1 MGLHPAA
8 FDGACATVLLLALLL
23 GGCARK
29 GVLTIGVVPK
39 GQAHIFW
46 QTVHAGAVAAARE
59 AGAEVRWNG
68 PAVETE
74 FARQVQIVESMINGR
89 VDAIVLAPTDR
100 VALVA
105 VVERAAREKIPV
117 TIFDSA
123 IDTENY
129 VSFVATNNYA
139 AGQLAARRV
148 GQILSGRGQVAML
161 MNMPGSAS
169 TMEREKGFEEALAKE
184 FPQIRIM
191 ARQFGMS
198 DRAKSLAVAEDLLTA
213 HPDLNALFASN
224 EPGSVGGAQALK
236 SRKLAEKIKLV
247 GFDSSPTLVDDLKAA
262 AIDSLVVQDPFQI
275 GYTAVKTVLDKL
287 QGRTPQRKID
297 TPARLITVSELEKPE
312 IRQLLSPDLDRYL
325 KP

>member
-1 MGLHPAA
+1 MRRRWILLVLAA
-8 FDGACATVLLLALLL
+8 ALCGSCSRQAKLI
-23 GGCARK
+23 
-29 GVLTIGVVPK
+29 IGVVPK

-59 AGAEVRWNG
+59 GGAEVRWNG

-74 FARQVQIVESMINGR
+74 FSRQVQIVDSMINGR
-89 VDAIVLAPTDR
+89 VSAIVLAPTDR
-100 VALVA
+100 VALVS

-139 AGQLAARRV
+139 AGQMAARRI
-148 GQILSGRGQVAML
+148 GQILNGRGTVAML

-169 TMEREKGFEEALAKE
+169 TLEREKGFEDALSKE
-184 FPQIRIM
+184 FPEIQIA

-198 DRAKSLAVAEDLLTA
+198 DRAKSMAVAEDLLTA
-213 HPDLNALFASN
+213 HPGLSGVFASN

-236 SRKLAEKIKLV
+236 SRKLTDKIKLV
-247 GFDSSPTLVDDLKAA
+247 GFDSSPTLIDDMRAG

-275 GYTAVKTVLDKL
+275 GYIAVKTALDKL
-287 QGRTPQRKID
+287 KGQTPPRKID
-297 TPARLITVSELEKPE
+297 TPARLITTGDLDKPE
-312 IRQLLSPDLDRYL
+312 VKQLLNPDLSLSR
-325 KP
+325 PGQ

>member
-1 MGLHPAA
+1 MRRQWILLVLAA
-8 FDGACATVLLLALLL
+8 LA
-23 GGCARK
+23 GGCSRQGK
-29 GVLTIGVVPK
+29 LIIGVVPK

-59 AGAEVRWNG
+59 GGAEVRWNG

-74 FARQVQIVESMINGR
+74 FSRQVQIVDSMINGR
-89 VDAIVLAPTDR
+89 VSAIVLAPTDR
-100 VALVA
+100 VALVS

-139 AGQLAARRV
+139 AGQLAARRI
-148 GQILSGRGQVAML
+148 GQILNGRGTVAIL

-169 TMEREKGFEEALAKE
+169 TQEREKGFEDALSQE
-184 FPQIRIM
+184 FPQIQIA

-198 DRAKSLAVAEDLLTA
+198 DRAKSMAVAEDLLTA
-213 HPDLNALFASN
+213 HPGLNGLFASN

-236 SRKLAEKIKLV
+236 SRKLTDKIKLV
-247 GFDSSPTLVDDLKAA
+247 GFDSSPTLVDDLRAG

-275 GYTAVKTVLDKL
+275 GYTAVKTALDKL
-287 QGRTPQRKID
+287 KGQTPPRKID
-297 TPARLITVSELEKPE
+297 TPARLIAIGDLDKPE
-312 IRQLLSPDLDRYL
+312 VKQLLNPDLDRYL
-325 KP
+325 KQ

>member
-1 MGLHPAA
+1 MRRL
-8 FDGACATVLLLALLL
+8 CICLALAAL

-29 GVLTIGVVPK
+29 GSLVIGVVPK

-59 AGAEVRWNG
+59 GGAEVRWNG
-68 PAVETE
+68 PSVETE

-89 VDAIVLAPTDR
+89 VNAIVLAPADR
-100 VALVA
+100 VALVG
-105 VVERAAREKIPV
+105 VVERAARENIPV

-129 VSFVATNNYA
+129 VSFVATNNYN
-139 AGQLAARRV
+139 AGQMAARRV
-148 GQILSGRGQVAML
+148 GEILGGRGSVAML

-169 TMEREKGFEEALAKE
+169 TQEREKGFEDALTRE
-184 FPQIRIM
+184 FPGVKIV

-213 HPDLNALFASN
+213 NPDLSAIFASN

-236 SRKLAEKIKLV
+236 SRKLTGKVKLV
-247 GFDSSPTLVDDLKAA
+247 GFDSSPTLIDDLRAG
-262 AIDSLVVQDPFQI
+262 AIDALVVQDPFQI
-275 GYTAVKTVLDKL
+275 GYAAVKSAIEKL
-287 QGRTPQRKID
+287 RGQTPQRKID
-297 TPARLITVSELEKPE
+297 TPARLIVAGYLDKPE
-312 IRQLLSPDLDRYL
+312 VQQLLHPDLDRYL
-325 KP
+325 RN

>member
-1 MGLHPAA
+1 MRILLVLAA
-8 FDGACATVLLLALLL
+8 TLL
-23 GGCARK
+23 GGCSRQGK
-29 GVLTIGVVPK
+29 LIIGVVPK

-74 FARQVQIVESMINGR
+74 FSRQVQIVDSMINGR
-89 VDAIVLAPTDR
+89 VSAIVLAPTDR
-100 VALVA
+100 VALVS

-139 AGQLAARRV
+139 AGQMAARRI
-148 GQILSGRGQVAML
+148 GQILNGRGTVAML

-169 TMEREKGFEEALAKE
+169 TLEREKGFEDALSKE
-184 FPQIRIM
+184 FPQIQIA

-198 DRAKSLAVAEDLLTA
+198 DRAKSMAVAEDLLTA
-213 HPDLNALFASN
+213 HPGLSGVFASN
-224 EPGSVGGAQALK
+224 EPGSVGGDRK
-236 SRKLAEKIKLV
+236 S
-247 GFDSSPTLVDDLKAA
+247 
-262 AIDSLVVQDPFQI
+262 VV
-275 GYTAVKTVLDKL
+275 
-287 QGRTPQRKID
+287 
-297 TPARLITVSELEKPE
+297 
-312 IRQLLSPDLDRYL
+312 
-325 KP
+325 

>member
-1 MGLHPAA
+1 MRRLGIVLVLASLAA
-8 FDGACATVLLLALLL
+8 
-23 GGCARK
+23 CARK
-29 GVLTIGVVPK
+29 GSPVIGVVPK

-59 AGAEVRWNG
+59 AGVEVRWNG

-74 FARQVQIVESMINGR
+74 FSRQVQIVESMINGR

-100 VALVA
+100 VALVG

-139 AGQLAARRV
+139 AGQMAARRI
-148 GQILSGRGQVAML
+148 GQVLGGRGLIAML

-169 TMEREKGFEEALAKE
+169 TLEREKGFEDALGKE
-184 FPQIRIM
+184 FPEIRIV

-213 HPDLNALFASN
+213 HPGLAALFASN

-236 SRKLAEKIKLV
+236 SRKLTEKVKLI
-247 GFDSSPTLVDDLKAA
+247 GFDSSPTLVEDLKAG
-262 AIDSLVVQDPFQI
+262 AIDALVVQDPFQI
-275 GYTAVKTVLDKL
+275 GYTAVKTAIDKL
-287 QGRTPQRKID
+287 KGQNPPRKID
-297 TPARLITVSELEKPE
+297 TPARLITAAELEKPE
-312 IRQLLSPDLDRYL
+312 VRLLLYPDLDKYL
-325 KP
+325 K

>member
-1 MGLHPAA
+1 MRRWWI
-8 FDGACATVLLLALLL
+8 LLALAALA
-23 GGCARK
+23 GGCSRK
-29 GVLTIGVVPK
+29 GKLVIGVVPK

-46 QTVHAGAVAAARE
+46 QTVHAGAVAAAGE

-74 FARQVQIVESMINGR
+74 FSRQVQIVESMINGR

-100 VALVA
+100 VALVG

-123 IDTENY
+123 IDTEDY

-139 AGQLAARRV
+139 AGQTAARRL
-148 GQILSGRGQVAML
+148 GQILNGRGSVAML

-169 TMEREKGFEEALAKE
+169 TLEREKGFEEALSQQ
-184 FPQIRIM
+184 FPQIQIV

-213 HPDLNALFASN
+213 HPDLNGVFASN

-236 SRKLAEKIKLV
+236 SRKLTDKIKLV
-247 GFDSSPTLVDDLKAA
+247 GFDSSPTLVDDLRAG
-262 AIDSLVVQDPFQI
+262 AIDALVVQDPFQI
-275 GYTAVKTVLDKL
+275 GYTAVKTALDKL
-287 QGRTPQRKID
+287 QGRTPPRKID
-297 TPARLITVSELEKPE
+297 TPARLITTGDLDKPE
-312 IRQLLSPDLDRYL
+312 VKQLLNPDLSRL
-325 KP
+325 TQ